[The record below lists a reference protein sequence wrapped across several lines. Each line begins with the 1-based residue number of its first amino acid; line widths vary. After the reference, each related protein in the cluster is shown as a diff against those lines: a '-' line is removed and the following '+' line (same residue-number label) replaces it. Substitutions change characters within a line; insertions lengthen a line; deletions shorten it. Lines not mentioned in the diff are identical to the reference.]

1 MNDLAIMQPSEN
13 RLLCVD
19 DSTDITDILQEIGID
34 AGYEVRVVNKFELI
48 THEIDS
54 FNPTVIFLDLNLGP
68 NDVFDDKEI
77 PREGLEILK
86 YLAASKSL
94 AKIVILSGMSRRSR
108 ELNRYLGR
116 DLELNV
122 VASVSKP
129 FRADSI
135 GKLLDKLK
143 EEPLTASLI

>member
-1 MNDLAIMQPSEN
+1 MNNMAIVQPSEN

-19 DSTDITDILQEIGID
+19 DNSDITDILKEIGID
-34 AGYEVRVVNKFELI
+34 AGFEVRVVNKYELI

-68 NDVFDDKEI
+68 SDVFDDKEI

-86 YLAASKSL
+86 YLAAAKSL
-94 AKIVILSGMSRRSR
+94 ARIVILSGMSRRSR
-108 ELNRYLGR
+108 ELNRYLGK
-116 DLELNV
+116 DLELSV

-129 FRADSI
+129 FRAEAI
-135 GKLLDKLK
+135 ARLLEKLK
-143 EEPLTASLI
+143 AEAEPASFL